1 MSDDLVRCFST
12 YSVMM
17 AEDEDVK
24 WVKHKDYKAAA
35 DRIEELE
42 AERDKAWKTCLAAT
56 TRGMELEAK
65 LSIAVEA
72 LEYIKD
78 TLSLYSAKEALDK
91 IKGEQP

>member
-1 MSDDLVRCFST
+1 MSDLSDYAREVQAASDSSWRKQEAVIKDLKC
-12 YSVMM
+12 
-17 AEDEDVK
+17 
-24 WVKHKDYKAAA
+24 
-35 DRIEELE
+35 RIEELE